1 MELWRTL
8 LKTSTTSGAAFFTWW
23 TRGTDICVSCG
34 WLRLCA
40 EDLAVTEA
48 ATLWGTRFRL
58 ARCTALGRRVAG
70 ARVDACGAALCCG
83 LLPTCEPGAAPFRT
97 RDPGPQLGD
106 EEPLLFT
113 VLSAP
118 FLSP

>member
-23 TRGTDICVSCG
+23 TKGTDICVSCV

-40 EDLAVTEA
+40 EDLAVTDA

-58 ARCTALGRRVAG
+58 ARCTALGRRLAG
-70 ARVDACGAALCCG
+70 AGVDACSAVLCCCF
-83 LLPTCEPGAAPFRT
+83 LPICEPEAAPFGA
-97 RDPGPQLGD
+97 RDPELQQGD
-106 EEPLLFT
+106 EDSLAFVT
-113 VLSAP
+113 LSSP
-118 FLSP
+118 FLSS